1 MMMRYSSG
9 LSSQSNCLHSVRF
22 SRTMGK
28 RERFVNTCCRN
39 GQFEYLV
46 GTFNKSFPAAVSWR
60 WGTLIAQLDWVLD
73 IEAKVKLAWNPA
85 RYGPAAAKK
94 RRLNEESDFTRESVT
109 SVLRDSR
116 FWAWLHMCRKLQQGI
131 ERIVWWAES
140 CPCHPCAFHDD
151 GTRIARHHTEKS
163 MWRKL
168 VGERTLFT
176 TCPLKGKRAPE
187 AACGSILAKL
197 REAYQVADVE
207 VAAFCCHLDRGH
219 HDEIMNDWNAGRRF
233 VESLLTT
240 KVAYWSSLPWHLCG
254 IGHHDLAEARLC
266 AKRCLVAY
274 TARPNTEEHHRF
286 TNQLLGVASPLRS
299 DLEKFANGSPLCA
312 LSSDFQRKRCELKFV
327 PIAERIIE
335 GNTLWSSEPSPAR
348 TKSAAQSQFH

>member
-1 MMMRYSSG
+1 MLPACCGTVASGLGCTCAASCNKASSASYGGLRVAHATRVHSMMM
-9 LSSQSNCLHSVRF
+9 
-22 SRTMGK
+22 
-28 RERFVNTCCRN
+28 ERA
-39 GQFEYLV
+39 L
-46 GTFNKSFPAAVSWR
+46 P
-60 WGTLIAQLDWVLD
+60 D
-73 IEAKVKLAWNPA
+73 ITQRSPCGGN
-85 RYGPAAAKK
+85 
-94 RRLNEESDFTRESVT
+94 
-109 SVLRDSR
+109 
-116 FWAWLHMCRKLQQGI
+116 
-131 ERIVWWAES
+131 WW
-140 CPCHPCAFHDD
+140 
-151 GTRIARHHTEKS
+151 
-163 MWRKL
+163 
-168 VGERTLFT
+168 ERTLFT

>member
-1 MMMRYSSG
+1 MHALSLEMASPQHLNGFLGNMVSCTTDLGTEFGLADCPSDALASIPGSGFANILADDGEGGEVRAPGSSRQHLFTRAMPIAG
-9 LSSQSNCLHSVRF
+9 ICHILDNLTHDLHDDALQLWPVITKQLSTFCALF
-22 SRTMGK
+22 TDEGK

-94 RRLNEESDFTRESVT
+94 RRLNEESDFTRESFT

-131 ERIVWWAES
+131 ERIVWRAES

-168 VGERTLFT
+168 VGKN
-176 TCPLKGKRAPE
+176 PL
-187 AACGSILAKL
+187 
-197 REAYQVADVE
+197 
-207 VAAFCCHLDRGH
+207 
-219 HDEIMNDWNAGRRF
+219 HDM
-233 VESLLTT
+233 
-240 KVAYWSSLPWHLCG
+240 P
-254 IGHHDLAEARLC
+254 
-266 AKRCLVAY
+266 
-274 TARPNTEEHHRF
+274 
-286 TNQLLGVASPLRS
+286 
-299 DLEKFANGSPLCA
+299 
-312 LSSDFQRKRCELKFV
+312 
-327 PIAERIIE
+327 IE
-335 GNTLWSSEPSPAR
+335 GQTRA
-348 TKSAAQSQFH
+348 